1 MSDSWKNFTILYS
14 IQFLQLLDFMSITP
28 LGAIYV
34 KNSNLDSAAISY
46 SLSAYSIAAIISS
59 FLISNFGR
67 KNPKR
72 TLICLLSLF
81 SVSQLVLILPITS
94 KLFISAK
101 VIGGLTGGLMG
112 AISYSQ
118 LNNIETGKNTGL
130 WNGRIQTA
138 QSLATIAGI
147 PFCLLIVT
155 NFGSTTY
162 YCFMTVWSV
171 LTVIF
176 FSQSN
181 FIKSTQTSNAKI
193 NLNLVWKNMDVLL
206 TGFICYLSSFLFI
219 SHMANYLVNHLHVNA
234 NELSFSYVISGVIT
248 MLLAGTV
255 GRFGEKRA
263 AYKLLGLAIVL
274 ISIPQLGFR
283 FITNSSILLYLAIP
297 TYLLLSNARAIYQRA
312 IILQKNAEDSFI
324 LHLLNNI
331 AVRTGILSSGLV
343 LGMMAYK
350 TNSVYELFI
359 NANDLSMIISL
370 AMLIILIFL
379 SRPLTK

>member
-28 LGAIYV
+28 LGAIFV
-34 KNSNLDSAAISY
+34 KGSYLDSAAISY
-46 SLSAYSIAAIISS
+46 SLSAYSIAAIVSS

-81 SVSQLVLILPITS
+81 SISQLVLILPITS

-118 LNNIETGKNTGL
+118 LNNIEVGKNTGL

-147 PFCLLIVT
+147 PFCLLIVS
-155 NFGSTTY
+155 NFGSTAY
-162 YCFMTVWSV
+162 YCFMTAWSAM
-171 LTVIF
+171 TVIF
-176 FSQSN
+176 FSKSN
-181 FIKSTQTSNAKI
+181 FIKSTQSSNAKI
-193 NLNLVWKNMDVLL
+193 NFKLVIKHMDVLL
-206 TGFICYLSSFLFI
+206 TGFICYLASFLFI

-248 MLLAGTV
+248 MVLAGTV
-255 GRFGEKRA
+255 GRFGERRA
-263 AYKLLGLAIVL
+263 AYKLLALAIIL
-274 ISIPQLGFR
+274 IIIPQLAFR
-283 FITNSSILLYLAIP
+283 FTSNSTVLLYLAIP
-297 TYLLLSNARAIYQRA
+297 IYLLLSNARAIYQRA
-312 IILQKNAEDSFI
+312 IILQKNAEDSFV
-324 LHLLNNI
+324 LHLMNNI
-331 AVRTGILSSGLV
+331 AVRTGILSSGLI

-350 TNSVYELFI
+350 TDSISELFMD
-359 NANDLSMIISL
+359 ANNLSIIISL
-370 AMLIILIFL
+370 TMLIILVFL
-379 SRPLTK
+379 PRPLTK